1 MAAPK
6 ENQNAKGNKGGGRKS
21 SYKPEYAEQA
31 QKLCAIAG
39 FTDQKLAE
47 FFEVSEMTINR
58 WKLAHVE
65 FALALKAGKSVTDDL
80 VERAVVQGI
89 TGYYV
94 EIEEMNNKGI
104 VRKIKKW
111 IAGNPGVGMKW
122 LSVRRP
128 EQLPRG
134 QAGQSATPA
143 ERADG
148 AHA

>member
-1 MAAPK
+1 MPAPK
-6 ENQNAKGNKGGGRKS
+6 GNKNAKGNKGGGTKS
-21 SYKPEYAEQA
+21 SYRPEYAEQA

-80 VERAVVQGI
+80 VERAVLQGI

-94 EIEEMNNKGI
+94 EIEEMNNEGI

-122 LSVRRP
+122 LRF
-128 EQLPRG
+128 EGPRF
-134 QAGQSATPA
+134 T
-143 ERADG
+143 ERSSRSISNAR
-148 AHA
+148 